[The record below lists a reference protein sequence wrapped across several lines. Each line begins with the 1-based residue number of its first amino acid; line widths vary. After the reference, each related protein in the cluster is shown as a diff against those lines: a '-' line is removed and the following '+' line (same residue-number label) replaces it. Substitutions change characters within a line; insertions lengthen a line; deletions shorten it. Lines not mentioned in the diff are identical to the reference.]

1 VFVLTGVLEREEL
14 DFDLLDFF
22 SLELEAFLDSLVEKF
37 LSGSARIESATKVG
51 GSGLANPA
59 SSCKVNASIELFS
72 EIPSKRGTAS
82 LAGTHRIAENAN
94 FRCSRGDLALVLLH
108 HLTLP
113 RHSLHKVFLP
123 VPLPRSHVLPFS
135 FPLI

>member
-1 VFVLTGVLEREEL
+1 VLTGTLEREEL

-59 SSCKVNASIELFS
+59 SSCKVNATQELFS
-72 EIPSKRGTAS
+72 MITSTTRTAS
-82 LAGTHRIAENAN
+82 PAGTHRIAENAN
-94 FRCSRGDLALVLLH
+94 FRCSWRDLALVLLH
-108 HLTLP
+108 HLALP

-135 FPLI
+135 FSLI